1 MFVCFVGFFEGGE
14 GVTDARWILMRLSQ
28 HKGMK
33 QQNEASNSLKELL
46 SHYLVLHG

>member
-14 GVTDARWILMRLSQ
+14 GVTCTRWILMRLSQ
-28 HKGMK
+28 RKGMK
-33 QQNEASNSLKELL
+33 QQEGAPNSLKELL